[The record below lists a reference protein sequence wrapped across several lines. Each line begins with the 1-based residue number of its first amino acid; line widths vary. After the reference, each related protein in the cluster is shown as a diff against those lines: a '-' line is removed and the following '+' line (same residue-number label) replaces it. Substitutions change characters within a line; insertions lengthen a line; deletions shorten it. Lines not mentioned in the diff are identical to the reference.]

1 MAGKLSHSARTVL
14 DALTALGLTVQ
25 ILELSEST
33 RTAAEAAK
41 AVGCNVGQIVKSLV
55 FRGAKSDRPVL
66 VLASGVNRVNEK
78 KIEAHIGEPVAK
90 ADANFVRVRTGYA
103 IGGVPPV
110 AHKEQLLTLIDSDLL
125 AFPTLWAAAGTPN
138 AVFRITPSELVRA
151 TAGTVIDV
159 KS

>member
-1 MAGKLSHSARTVL
+1 VL